1 MTPQEQVAQQ
11 ASLAGPHVAPETLG
25 DSLGG
30 LTRHRPPVTD
40 PVLEFRQISRRFGS
54 QEVLREVS
62 FQVQRNETIAIIGES
77 GCGKS
82 VTLKLMIGLMQPS
95 SGTVLLDGK
104 PHQERTEDEWTRER
118 LRFGF
123 LFQGAALFDSLS
135 VFENVAFGLRQN
147 TDWGEDEIAEAV
159 RLRLHEV
166 GLPPTAARKMPSELS
181 GGMRKRVGLARALAL
196 APEIMMYDEPTTGLD
211 PIMSDV
217 INELILQT
225 RQNRPLT
232 SIVITHDM
240 VTVGRVADRVV
251 MFYPRA
257 RLQPGEQQIIFDGSP
272 QEAFTSSDPR
282 VYQFCHGQAGER
294 IREMTAA

>member
-1 MTPQEQVAQQ
+1 MTEQ
-11 ASLAGPHVAPETLG
+11 ETLRQTLHAVRADRLATPG
-25 DSLGG
+25 RGASV
-30 LTRHRPPVTD
+30 HRPPVTD
-40 PVLEFRQISRRFGS
+40 PVLEFQNVTRRFGS
-54 QEVLREVS
+54 QEVLRDVS

-82 VTLKLMIGLMQPS
+82 VTLKLMIGLLAPTL
-95 SGTVLLDGK
+95 GTVLLDGTR
-104 PHQERTEDEWTRER
+104 HQDRSEADWTSER

-147 TDWGEDEIAEAV
+147 TNWTEDEISEAV
-159 RLRLHEV
+159 RQRLHEV
-166 GLPPTAARKMPSELS
+166 GMPPGVAKKMPAELS

-196 APEIMMYDEPTTGLD
+196 SPEIMMYDEPTTGLD

-217 INELILQT
+217 INELILLT
-225 RQNRPLT
+225 RAARPLT

-240 VTVGRVADRVV
+240 VTVGRVADRVL
-251 MFYPRA
+251 MFYPRS
-257 RLQPGEQQIIFDGSP
+257 RLGPEESQIIFDGTP
-272 QEAFTSSDPR
+272 QEAFTSPDPR

-294 IREMTAA
+294 IREMMVA

>member
-1 MTPQEQVAQQ
+1 MTEQ
-11 ASLAGPHVAPETLG
+11 ETLRQTVDAVRAERLVAMG
-25 DSLGG
+25 RGTSI
-30 LTRHRPPVTD
+30 HRPPVTD
-40 PVLEFRQISRRFGS
+40 AVLEFQTVTRRFGS
-54 QEVLREVS
+54 QEVLRDVS

-82 VTLKLMIGLMQPS
+82 VTLKLMIGLMAPS
-95 SGTVLLDGK
+95 TGTVLLDGV
-104 PHQERTEDEWTRER
+104 PHQDRSESEWTSER

-147 TDWGEDEIAEAV
+147 TDWSEDEIAEAV
-159 RLRLHEV
+159 GQRLHEV
-166 GLPPTAARKMPSELS
+166 GMPPGVAKKMPAELS

-196 APEIMMYDEPTTGLD
+196 SPEIMMYDEPTTGLD

-225 RQNRPLT
+225 RAARPLT

-240 VTVGRVADRVV
+240 VTVGRVADRVL

-257 RLQPGEQQIIFDGSP
+257 RLGPDESQIIFDGTP
-272 QEAFTSSDPR
+272 QEAFNSPDPR

-294 IREMTAA
+294 IREMNVA

>member
-1 MTPQEQVAQQ
+1 MTPQEE
-11 ASLAGPHVAPETLG
+11 LAEPAWPEGSPLATEPPG
-25 DSLGG
+25 MSSAGKS
-30 LTRHRPPVTD
+30 RHRPPVTD
-40 PVLEFRQISRRFGS
+40 PVLEFRHISRRFGS

-62 FQVQRNETIAIIGES
+62 FQIQRNETIAIIGES

-95 SGTVLLDGK
+95 SGTVFLDGK
-104 PHQERTEDEWTRER
+104 PHRERTEDEWTRER

-135 VFENVAFGLRQN
+135 VYENVAFGLRQN
-147 TDWGEDEIAEAV
+147 TDWGEDEIADAV
-159 RLRLHEV
+159 SQRLHEV

-240 VTVGRVADRVV
+240 VTVGRVADRVL

-257 RLQPGEQQIIFDGSP
+257 RLKPDEPQIIFDGTP